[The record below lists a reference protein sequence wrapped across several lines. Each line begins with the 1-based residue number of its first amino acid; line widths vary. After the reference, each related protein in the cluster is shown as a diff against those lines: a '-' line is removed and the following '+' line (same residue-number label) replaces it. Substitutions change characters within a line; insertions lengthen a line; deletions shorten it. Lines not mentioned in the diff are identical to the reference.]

1 MAEKKA
7 LYGQALDDALAKGV
21 RSVYENEKLRSLLGG
36 ARDKFLSV
44 YDPVA
49 AKITQAGAYQDPF
62 FKKSL
67 LKGLTPETPAADRE
81 TVKSI
86 TEDLIPYQK
95 NPDYTALERLQLH
108 FDAARA
114 ELGLLG
120 ETLFGDARRAGEK
133 LNSGKT
139 FEELTEEEKSG
150 VRYFGLDIAT
160 LGIPVAKPLQAGK
173 ALATGP
179 YNIMADIVTPNRF
192 RTSAGGPRKTDD
204 LLKYDEKPP
213 KDISEVEVKTNQQQ
227 IDESIDKLSSNPTI
241 KEVEEQVNIEMKEK
255 NYPGVSRASTQID
268 LTKMSQKERLNLKN
282 NVSDDDFQEI
292 LKYSKNKMLPSMNPK
307 TIFKGDDGSI
317 NVKIQGTG
325 DIIPIEDANLRF
337 TSNGALGFSKKKE
350 IQNLNPKAEFNE
362 EGKRIYQI
370 NNKTYTEDQL
380 NFKENGK
387 TYRDIESIKTNAKT
401 YSDQTKFKNNF
412 DKYLKDNP
420 DWMNRYLSKRNE
432 KGFMKDS
439 AEEINKYLEKPLTA
453 GSIQR
458 LISKNYGKKELKGGR
473 DPFASQ
479 MATAFKTQSGDV
491 GFEIGRSSNR
501 AEFKKIEDALD
512 FFESQRINTRLQTK
526 KGMPLEGPQQAIN
539 FLNEARGGLNTIMK
553 QPEIKKELIAQLGDD
568 YLPFKFDKSHADRTL
583 SPSDEVSQFQG
594 MDVYD
599 VKILES
605 QVNAV
610 LQPDLEQALSKYIR
624 NKNVKGS
631 KRIINMMNEYSIGT
645 RMNTPYK
652 SQELTLGDKKWA
664 EENGLITIPMIEK
677 TGAASNIK
685 DYDNVVFGTLDQ
697 PSPQKIIEDG
707 IKVRKDY
714 LSAKK
719 KFETENKKGKFW
731 MKLNKGGIVDAA
743 DVQYA
748 APGGFF
754 SKMFGKP
761 APYMKEEIA
770 KTDIFSPTI
779 KQKATL
785 QALGPEATAVNPGQ
799 VFYSNMELSL
809 SKANSPVKFDSE
821 KEFYDYINAAGI
833 GRDEVGDARIGPYI
847 SAKAKAG
854 EPILSEDI
862 IKITN
867 ESPLNQLTTDGYGFR
882 SEKINVAKRDE
893 SAGYDSAAI
902 TRGDPQYKSPKYS
915 GTGLMPG
922 YLPNTYRERVLQ
934 IDSDKFRGDPGSLA
948 DPAARNHSFGD
959 NYTIAWGRSTD
970 RPAIINEGEIVD
982 KATGT
987 IINPLAVT
995 DTKKLQEIE
1004 GKIQGLVDDPLT
1016 NIKEDDFEGISQA
1029 VKALV
1034 DKSGGRLPYDK
1045 AKKAVDAQIIQKN
1058 KQLKK
1063 LQSQFVEEEKRLKSI
1078 VDMKPQNITMT
1089 FIDEI
1094 QSDIAQAATR
1104 KSRELAAKLEVMAE
1118 QGISFDA
1125 MQEGVNRDLLQ
1136 FFADNQS
1143 VARPVGATKL
1153 ELMPQYEELIAFQK
1167 QFGDMGKKR
1176 PYELTTQDFAMYDNF
1191 KVRQAEIIDSMTEE
1205 INDKLMKALYPDVPL
1220 KDRGA
1225 WSDAVLK
1232 QHLYEAAHR
1241 LFVEKDPRAPTHL
1254 GVASGDIVAQR
1265 AYGQSGSTATDI
1277 AERTTDK
1284 QNRMDR
1290 YKDALR
1296 GDINT
1301 PESIGSSKLPGV
1313 GTHEFYG
1320 GPNSKAWNEEAGAV
1334 GGHYTSDIERSMR
1347 KYAEDNNSKMIIA
1360 NVAVSDSRG
1369 GTVYNIINQETAEIM
1384 GTGDTYR
1391 QAESIANDLVD
1402 NAGGR
1407 YEIKKATD
1415 KKFDTE
1421 PVFSIPLTKE
1431 MLQLNKIYK

>member
-160 LGIPVAKPLQAGK
+160 LGIPVAKPIQAGK

-192 RTSAGGPRKTDD
+192 RTSAGGPTKTDD
-204 LLKYDEKPP
+204 MFKYDQNAP
-213 KDISEVEVKTNQQQ
+213 KDIREVEVKSNAEEL
-227 IDESIDKLSSNPTI
+227 DEYMDKNIKKPTL
-241 KEVEEQVNIEMKEK
+241 EQVKDIANKSMKEK
-255 NYPGVSRASTQID
+255 GYTDIYGDP
-268 LTKMSQKERLNLKN
+268 
-282 NVSDDDFQEI
+282 
-292 LKYSKNKMLPSMNPK
+292 KYVQFAAEKISVADIPK
-307 TIFKGDDGSI
+307 TTYGDPSKLE
-317 NVKIQGTG
+317 KII
-325 DIIPIEDANLRF
+325 D
-337 TSNGALGFSKKKE
+337 
-350 IQNLNPKAEFNE
+350 
-362 EGKRIYQI
+362 
-370 NNKTYTEDQL
+370 
-380 NFKENGK
+380 GK
-387 TYRDIESIKTNAKT
+387 TYVNIGNRPVLKEDAILQTKSYTETYKGVKGDTQRQRTSKYYNLKDREKSLITQKSRVADDITGEDRVLIGGIP
-401 YSDQTKFKNNF
+401 YPYDQTKTVAGSDGRKYRVLKPEFSNQAIKSEKVNEINNGLSDFLKTNPEYKQVTESRMASKGTWNTLTPALNKHFNTDYVTETWQKYFKDNF
-412 DKYLKDNP
+412 GFSTDKPRVNSITKQEDYATAVSNSSNGKYTKSDLMKGPSEFKFMNFLRTTFPTLGEDPSKFNKALPFNLLDKEGTQIYDMYQNFKVMDQKRKKVQDLVQPFLKKMFPGDTRNSQIHLAHTFEKGQMNPNFSTFDIQDFEEFIGKGGDTDFLYLDIGKTNMTQSSLESKGQAVAKKLRKDNLTLEEKVKLFQDQLDIDETMTAQGMEGSLGGQLGQRDTLANKLQLLSDKYLQN
-420 DWMNRYLSKRNE
+420 NGKRPIE
-432 KGFMKDS
+432 QKQ
-439 AEEINKYLEKPLTA
+439 INKAIEILT
-453 GSIQR
+453 
-458 LISKNYGKKELKGGR
+458 EGG
-473 DPFASQ
+473 
-479 MATAFKTQSGDV
+479 T
-491 GFEIGRSSNR
+491 E
-501 AEFKKIEDALD
+501 
-512 FFESQRINTRLQTK
+512 
-526 KGMPLEGPQQAIN
+526 
-539 FLNEARGGLNTIMK
+539 MK
-553 QPEIKKELIAQLGDD
+553 
-568 YLPFKFDKSHADRTL
+568 S
-583 SPSDEVSQFQG
+583 
-594 MDVYD
+594 
-599 VKILES
+599 
-605 QVNAV
+605 
-610 LQPDLEQALSKYIR
+610 
-624 NKNVKGS
+624 
-631 KRIINMMNEYSIGT
+631 
-645 RMNTPYK
+645 
-652 SQELTLGDKKWA
+652 
-664 EENGLITIPMIEK
+664 
-677 TGAASNIK
+677 
-685 DYDNVVFGTLDQ
+685 
-697 PSPQKIIEDG
+697 
-707 IKVRKDY
+707 
-714 LSAKK
+714 
-719 KFETENKKGKFW
+719 
-731 MKLNKGGIVDAA
+731 GGIVNAA

-748 APGGFF
+748 VGGGFF

-785 QALGPEATAVNPGQ
+785 EALGPEATAVNPGQ

-893 SAGYDSAAI
+893 IEGYDSAAI
-902 TRGDPQYKSPKYS
+902 TKGDPQYKSPKYS

-948 DPAARNHSFGD
+948 DPAARSHSFGD

-970 RPAIINEGEIVD
+970 RPAIINQGEMVD

-1118 QGISFDA
+1118 QGMTFEA

-1153 ELMPQYEELIAFQK
+1153 ELMPQYEELLTFQK
-1167 QFGDMGKKR
+1167 QFGEMGKKR

-1205 INDKLMKALYPDVPL
+1205 INDKLMNVLYPDVPL

-1254 GVASGDIVAQR
+1254 GVASGDIVGQR
-1265 AYGQSGSTATDI
+1265 AYSQQGSTATDI

-1296 GDINT
+1296 ADINT
-1301 PESIGSSKLPGV
+1301 TESIGKSNLPGV

-1391 QAESIANDLVD
+1391 QAENIANQLVD
-1402 NAGGR
+1402 EDGGR
-1407 YEIKKATD
+1407 YKIKKTTE

>member
-1 MAEKKA
+1 
-7 LYGQALDDALAKGV
+7 
-21 RSVYENEKLRSLLGG
+21 
-36 ARDKFLSV
+36 
-44 YDPVA
+44 
-49 AKITQAGAYQDPF
+49 
-62 FKKSL
+62 
-67 LKGLTPETPAADRE
+67 
-81 TVKSI
+81 
-86 TEDLIPYQK
+86 
-95 NPDYTALERLQLH
+95 
-108 FDAARA
+108 
-114 ELGLLG
+114 
-120 ETLFGDARRAGEK
+120 
-133 LNSGKT
+133 
-139 FEELTEEEKSG
+139 
-150 VRYFGLDIAT
+150 
-160 LGIPVAKPLQAGK
+160 
-173 ALATGP
+173 
-179 YNIMADIVTPNRF
+179 
-192 RTSAGGPRKTDD
+192 
-204 LLKYDEKPP
+204 
-213 KDISEVEVKTNQQQ
+213 
-227 IDESIDKLSSNPTI
+227 
-241 KEVEEQVNIEMKEK
+241 
-255 NYPGVSRASTQID
+255 
-268 LTKMSQKERLNLKN
+268 
-282 NVSDDDFQEI
+282 
-292 LKYSKNKMLPSMNPK
+292 
-307 TIFKGDDGSI
+307 
-317 NVKIQGTG
+317 
-325 DIIPIEDANLRF
+325 
-337 TSNGALGFSKKKE
+337 
-350 IQNLNPKAEFNE
+350 
-362 EGKRIYQI
+362 
-370 NNKTYTEDQL
+370 
-380 NFKENGK
+380 
-387 TYRDIESIKTNAKT
+387 
-401 YSDQTKFKNNF
+401 
-412 DKYLKDNP
+412 
-420 DWMNRYLSKRNE
+420 
-432 KGFMKDS
+432 
-439 AEEINKYLEKPLTA
+439 
-453 GSIQR
+453 
-458 LISKNYGKKELKGGR
+458 
-473 DPFASQ
+473 
-479 MATAFKTQSGDV
+479 
-491 GFEIGRSSNR
+491 
-501 AEFKKIEDALD
+501 
-512 FFESQRINTRLQTK
+512 
-526 KGMPLEGPQQAIN
+526 
-539 FLNEARGGLNTIMK
+539 
-553 QPEIKKELIAQLGDD
+553 
-568 YLPFKFDKSHADRTL
+568 
-583 SPSDEVSQFQG
+583 
-594 MDVYD
+594 
-599 VKILES
+599 
-605 QVNAV
+605 
-610 LQPDLEQALSKYIR
+610 
-624 NKNVKGS
+624 
-631 KRIINMMNEYSIGT
+631 
-645 RMNTPYK
+645 
-652 SQELTLGDKKWA
+652 
-664 EENGLITIPMIEK
+664 
-677 TGAASNIK
+677 
-685 DYDNVVFGTLDQ
+685 
-697 PSPQKIIEDG
+697 
-707 IKVRKDY
+707 
-714 LSAKK
+714 
-719 KFETENKKGKFW
+719 
-731 MKLNKGGIVDAA
+731 MKLNKGGIVNAA

-748 APGGFF
+748 VGGGFF

-761 APYMKEEIA
+761 APYMKEGIE

-785 QALGPEATAVNPGQ
+785 EAIGPEATAVNPGQ
-799 VFYSNMELSL
+799 VYYSNMELSL

-882 SEKINVAKRDE
+882 SEKINVAKKDIRQD
-893 SAGYDSAAI
+893 YDTEAVEK
-902 TRGDPQYKSPKYS
+902 GNPLFKNPKYS

-934 IDSDKFRGDPGSLA
+934 IDSDKFRGDPGTLPSGA
-948 DPAARNHSFGD
+948 QNHSFGD

-970 RPAIINEGEIVD
+970 RPAIINQGEIVD

-1045 AKKAVDAQIIQKN
+1045 AKIAVDAQIIQKN

-1063 LQSQFVEEEKRLKSI
+1063 LQSQFVEEEKRLESI

-1118 QGISFDA
+1118 QGISFEA
-1125 MQEGVNRDLLQ
+1125 MREGINRDLLQ

-1167 QFGDMGKKR
+1167 QFGEMGKKR
-1176 PYELTTQDFAMYDNF
+1176 PYALTTQDFAMYDNF
-1191 KVRQAEIIDSMTEE
+1191 KVRQGEIIDSMTDE

-1232 QHLYEAAHR
+1232 QQLYEAAHR

-1254 GVASGDIVAQR
+1254 GVASGDIVAGK
-1265 AYGQSGSTATDI
+1265 AYNQKGSTATDI
-1277 AERTTDK
+1277 AERIADK
-1284 QNRMDR
+1284 QKRMEQ

-1301 PESIGSSKLPGV
+1301 TESIGNSNLPGV

-1320 GPNSKAWNEEAGAV
+1320 GPNSKAWDEEVGKV

-1347 KYAEDNNSKMIIA
+1347 KYADDNNSKMIIA

-1391 QAESIANDLVD
+1391 QAENIANDLVD

-1407 YEIKKATD
+1407 YEIKKSTD